1 MANYHFGAWVSFGKG
16 DSGETEFDLE
26 LTDEEFE
33 RMEALRKTP
42 ADEREEFRNCKALN
56 DIYKKAYEAAVSLI
70 TFEQIEYAE
79 YEPDDWDEEVKGRPW
94 RADDT
99 FPVTVTVPWQWE
111 DDEEELEDED
121 TDE

>member
-1 MANYHFGAWVSFGKG
+1 MKNYHFGAWVSFGAPG
-16 DSGETEFDLE
+16 DSGKTEFDLE

-42 ADEREEFRNCKALN
+42 ADEREEFCDCEALK
-56 DIYKKAYEAAVSLI
+56 DIYEKAYEAAVSLI

-79 YEPDDWDEEVKGRPW
+79 YEPDDWDEEVEGRPW

-111 DDEEELEDED
+111 DDDVANE
-121 TDE
+121 